1 MRTQKN
7 HRLPLFICAIALLMA
22 TYKVNADSKKVTHEM
37 TEIYGAGAFLF
48 AGSEM
53 VKLLEK

>member
-1 MRTQKN
+1 MRTHKN
-7 HRLPLFICAIALLMA
+7 HQLPLFICASALLM
-22 TYKVNADSKKVTHEM
+22 TSYKVNADPKKVTHEM
-37 TEIYGAGAFLF
+37 TEIYGAGAFLH